1 MIQSVH
7 RNLSLFG
14 KFFSIGLLF
23 FSIFSCDTYRPV
35 IFQKPI
41 VFDEERKQLTLE
53 YLKDRYGIEKGD
65 VQIQPRMIVLHWTAI
80 PTLDKSYSAFYKST
94 LPGHRTKIQ
103 GAGQL
108 NVSSHYLVDRD
119 GSIYQLM
126 PETTMA
132 RHVIG
137 LNHCAIGIEN
147 VGGEDQPLTKEQL
160 KANTWLVEQIKS
172 RHPIEYLIGHQEYT
186 LFENHP
192 LWLEVDEG
200 YRTEKKDPGPDFM
213 KRIRSATSELGFK
226 PLPLKEQ
233 KSQPNSP

>member
-1 MIQSVH
+1 MIKSVN
-7 RNLSLFG
+7 RNLYSPGKILTLGTLLLSLW
-14 KFFSIGLLF
+14 
-23 FSIFSCDTYRPV
+23 SCDTYRPV
-35 IFQKPI
+35 VQQKPI
-41 VFDEERKQLTLE
+41 VFDQQRKQLTLE
-53 YLKDRYGIEKGD
+53 YLRERYGIEQGD

-80 PTLDKSYSAFYKST
+80 PTLDKSYDAFYEPT
-94 LPGHRTKIQ
+94 LPGHRTQIK

-108 NVSSHYLVDRD
+108 NVSSHYLIDRD

-147 VGGEDQPLTKEQL
+147 VGGEDMPLTKEQL
-160 KANTWLVEQIKS
+160 KANTWLIEQIKS

-200 YRTEKKDPGPDFM
+200 YRTEKTDPGLDFM
-213 KRIRSATSELGFK
+213 KRIRSATRELGFK
-226 PLPLKEQ
+226 PLPTAEQ
-233 KSQPNSP
+233 KTQSN